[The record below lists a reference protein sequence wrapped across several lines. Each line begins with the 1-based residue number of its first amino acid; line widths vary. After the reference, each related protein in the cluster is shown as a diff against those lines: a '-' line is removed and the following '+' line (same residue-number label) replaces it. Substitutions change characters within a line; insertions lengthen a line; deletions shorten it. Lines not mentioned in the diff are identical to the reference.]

1 MAGWCILRTL
11 ANFKLLPRYKS
22 SKLKTGLYF
31 KTIFMITKNFKPAII
46 LVVTGLALYSCN
58 ANKTSISNNQQTRPA
73 DNHTSQDSLDWPGSY
88 SGVLPCANC
97 EGIETELTLASNMTY
112 VLITRYLGRNDSKAD
127 TVKGKFSWQGNKLK
141 LERIRENERPSLY
154 KAEENQVRQLDMQG
168 KEITGDLAKRYVL
181 AKNGNKEIE
190 DKSWRL
196 IELNG
201 KPVTGSPER
210 NYLIFHSKENRIEAK
225 ANCNMM
231 QFRYTIKNRT
241 QLKIE
246 QGAIMTRMACI
257 DNQEQEFLETI
268 VRADNLTANGQNLSL
283 NKGRMVPLA
292 KFELVK

>member
-1 MAGWCILRTL
+1 
-11 ANFKLLPRYKS
+11 
-22 SKLKTGLYF
+22 
-31 KTIFMITKNFKPAII
+31 MITKNFKTAII
-46 LVVTGLALYSCN
+46 HVVTGLALYSCN
-58 ANKTSISNNQQTRPA
+58 ANKTSISNNQQTSPA
-73 DNHTSQDSLDWPGSY
+73 GNHTSQDSLDWPGSY

-112 VLITRYLGRNDSKAD
+112 VLTTRYLGRNDSKAD

-141 LERIRENERPSLY
+141 LEGIRENERPSLY
-154 KAEENQVRQLDMQG
+154 KAEENKVRQLDMQG

-201 KPVTGSPER
+201 KPVTGTPER

-231 QFRYTIKNRT
+231 RFRYTIKNRT

-268 VRADNLTANGQNLSL
+268 VRADNITTDGVNLSL
-283 NKGRMVPLA
+283 NKGRMAPLA
-292 KFELVK
+292 RFELMK

>member
-1 MAGWCILRTL
+1 
-11 ANFKLLPRYKS
+11 
-22 SKLKTGLYF
+22 
-31 KTIFMITKNFKPAII
+31 
-46 LVVTGLALYSCN
+46 
-58 ANKTSISNNQQTRPA
+58 
-73 DNHTSQDSLDWPGSY
+73 
-88 SGVLPCANC
+88 
-97 EGIETELTLASNMTY
+97 
-112 VLITRYLGRNDSKAD
+112 
-127 TVKGKFSWQGNKLK
+127 
-141 LERIRENERPSLY
+141 
-154 KAEENQVRQLDMQG
+154 MQG

-201 KPVTGSPER
+201 KPVTGAPER

-231 QFRYTIKNRT
+231 RFRYTIKNRT

-268 VRADNLTANGQNLSL
+268 VRADNITTDGVNLSL
-283 NKGRMVPLA
+283 NKGRMAPLA
-292 KFELVK
+292 RFELMK